1 MPTIRSALSFN
12 LSRQERAS
20 DFFLSSST
28 RARPS
33 CPRGSWCQQ
42 SAQYIQTVLMEATLQ
57 STLQYPVYRRSWL
70 RVGQFEF
77 LLIVEFDLL
86 LLLIHQVIRNI
97 WLRPDYLTFPIA
109 K

>member
-1 MPTIRSALSFN
+1 
-12 LSRQERAS
+12 
-20 DFFLSSST
+20 
-28 RARPS
+28 
-33 CPRGSWCQQ
+33 
-42 SAQYIQTVLMEATLQ
+42 MEATLQ